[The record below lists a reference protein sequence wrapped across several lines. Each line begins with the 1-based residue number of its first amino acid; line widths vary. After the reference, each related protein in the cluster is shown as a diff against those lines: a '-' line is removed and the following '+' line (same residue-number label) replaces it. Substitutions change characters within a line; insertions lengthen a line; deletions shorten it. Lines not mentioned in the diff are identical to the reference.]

1 MWKSTPELLL
11 ALSILSM
18 MYVGMSMCVSLSW
31 RFIHESIFRSSFIVH
46 ITYVHQK
53 MWSPRFSPDYR
64 TRVSSLPY
72 ACTVISIITVI
83 LCQYAYTI
91 IDAFLN
97 KSIGKWF
104 EKKRQREKI
113 SWTIA
118 ESDSKMHGIGNVE
131 AAISQNV
138 NEDETT
144 TTIRVMMTMRM
155 VMMVTIILN
164 KRRRRNRTRTREQ
177 IINTSNVSTLLHSL
191 NISSL
196 CATRNNSDY
205 DSIKVFFF
213 SPSSECIYL
222 HSLLSL

>member
-1 MWKSTPELLL
+1 MWYCKTERQSADVKLFCVKIYSWIASRPLYPLHDVCRYVDVRIVKL
-11 ALSILSM
+11 A
-18 MYVGMSMCVSLSW
+18 VHSW
-31 RFIHESIFRSSFIVH
+31 IYFSFFVHRSHYIRTH
-46 ITYVHQK
+46 VHQK

-144 TTIRVMMTMRM
+144 TTIRMWWWRWGW
-155 VMMVTIILN
+155 
-164 KRRRRNRTRTREQ
+164 
-177 IINTSNVSTLLHSL
+177 
-191 NISSL
+191 
-196 CATRNNSDY
+196 
-205 DSIKVFFF
+205 
-213 SPSSECIYL
+213 
-222 HSLLSL
+222 